1 MIISLG
7 SRIFLASTNLL
18 MLIETGGMCLAL
30 SAHSPK
36 AFTSL
41 NLSPRSNFS
50 FNSSLLIR
58 FIDDLESFI
67 NCQVNQYY
75 GYIKYFFD
83 GLGSLLICV

>member
-1 MIISLG
+1 MTISSLG
-7 SRIFLASTNLL
+7 SRIFLASYNLL
-18 MLIETGGMCLAL
+18 MLIEPGMCLAL
-30 SAHSPK
+30 NAHSPK

-50 FNSSLLIR
+50 FNSPLLVR